1 MHNLILHGR
10 SAKRRKAA
18 PSALNWPETS
28 QRMWLLRNHK
38 NFFGETLFR
47 LSGGPYAEFVRTIVP
62 EGAERKFRALRFCG
76 LNSIARLTPRR
87 LHNDH
92 IEWSCAI

>member
-18 PSALNWPETS
+18 PSALSRPETGP
-28 QRMWLLRNHK
+28 RMRLLRNHK

-47 LSGGPYAEFVRTIVP
+47 LSRGSIGRFL
-62 EGAERKFRALRFCG
+62 LRV
-76 LNSIARLTPRR
+76 NARSAIR
-87 LHNDH
+87 LP
-92 IEWSCAI
+92 